1 MTENGAM
8 PVPVSVPAR
17 FPFAF
22 DPRFRAAALPF
33 GIFPSRAW
41 VEVDGDRLRA
51 RFGLARIETPLTNIT
66 CVEVTGPYSWP
77 KVVGGPRL
85 SFADG
90 GITFATNAR
99 EGVCVCF
106 QTPVRAGLPGLR
118 HPGLTVT
125 VADTEG
131 LAVLLRDRTGL

>member
-1 MTENGAM
+1 MTDNGAM
-8 PVPVSVPAR
+8 PAPAPAR

-22 DPRFRAAALPF
+22 NPRFRAVALPF
-33 GIFPSRAW
+33 GIVPGRAW
-41 VEVDGDRLRA
+41 VEVAGDRLRA
-51 RFGLARIETPLTNIT
+51 RFGLARIDTPLANIT
-66 CVEVTGPYSWP
+66 CVEITGPYSWP

-99 EGVCVCF
+99 QGVCVCF
-106 QTPVRAGLPGLR
+106 ATPVRAGLPGLR

-131 LAVLLRDRTGL
+131 LATLLRERTDL